1 MLPIPVEMPAR
12 VHPLIALTIF
22 AVAGLFTL
30 LAAAPGLPFAASA
43 SAHGCGRAA
52 DARPGSV
59 KPGAARDAVL
69 CLVNKQRNG
78 AGLGDLDRDKRLQ
91 RAAQRHTDKMD
102 GTGCFDHTCGGEGDL
117 GTRLESVD
125 YLSGGLTRWAYGE
138 NIAWGMESRGT
149 PRAIV
154 DAWMHSSGHRANILS
169 NDFRDVGIGFVKG
182 SPGSGRADA
191 AIFTMDFGLRVG

>member
-1 MLPIPVEMPAR
+1 MPIFGSMTRIHPATA
-12 VHPLIALTIF
+12 IAIL
-22 AVAGLFTL
+22 ALAGLLTL
-30 LAAAPGLPFAASA
+30 LSAAPGLPFADAA
-43 SAHGCGRAA
+43 AARGCGQAA
-52 DARPGSV
+52 DANPASV
-59 KPGAARDAVL
+59 KPSEARDAVL
-69 CLVNKQRNG
+69 CLVNKERDN
-78 AGLGDLDRDKRLQ
+78 AGLGNLDNDKRLQ

-117 GTRLESVD
+117 GARLESVD
-125 YLSGGLTRWAYGE
+125 YLGGGLTRWSYGE

-169 NDFRDVGIGFVKG
+169 RDFRDVGIGFSKG

-191 AIFTMDFGLRVG
+191 GIYTVDFGLRVG